1 MRISDWSSDV
11 CSSDLIGEV
20 GRNQR
25 DLAHAKV
32 TGRVRREDET
42 QEAFVGTRQGADQ
55 IHALVGDIGQE
66 AHIALAVGKAPGL
79 KDAQLETP
87 RLGERLLAGLVAR
100 PRAAN
105 KIGNPAWGEN
115 VGLTGECS

>member
-11 CSSDLIGEV
+11 CSSDL
-20 GRNQR
+20 
-25 DLAHAKV
+25 LAHAKV

-79 KDAQLETP
+79 KDAQLDTA
-87 RLGERLLAGLVAR
+87 RLGDRLREIG
-100 PRAAN
+100 RASCR
-105 KIGNPAWGEN
+105 
-115 VGLTGECS
+115 VRVCQYL